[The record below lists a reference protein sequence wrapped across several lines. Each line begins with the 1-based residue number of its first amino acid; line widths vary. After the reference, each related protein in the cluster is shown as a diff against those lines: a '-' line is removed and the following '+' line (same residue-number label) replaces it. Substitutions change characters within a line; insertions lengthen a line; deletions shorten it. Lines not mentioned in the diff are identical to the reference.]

1 MAEMVPP
8 AVPTAGSKNTLSSCR
23 GKKDLSLGSEKVS
36 SFDSCKRVMCGFIT
50 TYSERMSKHLASSP
64 RPRTFQEQI
73 EKASLLIKIIQ
84 TPAAR
89 ARVQLAYIHKSYG

>member
-1 MAEMVPP
+1 MAVMVPP
-8 AVPTAGSKNTLSSCR
+8 AVPIAGNEIAWLSCH
-23 GKKDLSLGSEKVS
+23 GKKNLILRSERVS
-36 SFDSCKRVMCGFIT
+36 SFYSFKRVMCGLIAIN
-50 TYSERMSKHLASSP
+50 SERTSEHFSSSP